1 MSSDHQLQKAV
12 LDQLDFDPSINSSH
26 IGVTA
31 RDGIVTLSGHVPSFG
46 EKRAAETTAGR
57 VKGVKVIIDQLDVE
71 IPTHRQTTDEEIAER
86 AYARLASN
94 LSVPLD
100 RIKLAVEKG
109 VVTLRGDVAW
119 NYQRLAAEEDLH
131 KLDSIR
137 DINNDI
143 VIKSPVEPEK
153 VHEKIHEALARI
165 APIEADN
172 IEVSAE
178 GGRVTL
184 SGTVNTWH
192 ERSLVES
199 AAWTVPGVTEVVD
212 NIRVV

>member
-1 MSSDHQLQKAV
+1 MNSDHRLQKAV
-12 LDQLDFDPSINSSH
+12 IEQLDFDPSINSSH

-31 RDGIVTLSGHVPSFG
+31 RDGIITLSGHVPSFG
-46 EKRAAETTAGR
+46 ERRAAEAAAGT
-57 VKGVKVIIDQLDVE
+57 VKGVKVVIDQLAVE
-71 IPTHRQTTDEEIAER
+71 IPAHRQTSDEEVAER

-100 RIKLAVEKG
+100 RIHLSVENG
-109 VVTLRGDVAW
+109 VVTLRGDVTW
-119 NYQRLAAEEDLH
+119 HYQRLAAEEDLH
-131 KLDSIR
+131 KLDCVR
-137 DINNDI
+137 GVNND
-143 VIKSPVEPEK
+143 VMIKSPVEPEK

-184 SGTVNTWH
+184 IGTVNSWH
-192 ERSLVES
+192 EKGLVES
-199 AAWTVPGVTEVVD
+199 AVWSVPGVTEIVD
-212 NIRVV
+212 RIKLA

>member
-12 LDQLDFDPSINSSH
+12 LEQLDFEPSINSSH

-31 RDGIVTLSGHVPSFG
+31 RDGIVTLTGHVPSLG
-46 EKRAAETTAGR
+46 EKRAAETTAGK
-57 VKGVKVIIDQLDVE
+57 VKGVRVIIDQLDVE
-71 IPTHRQTTDEEIAER
+71 IPTHRQTSDEEIAER
-86 AYARLASN
+86 AYARLATN

-100 RIKLAVEKG
+100 RIHLTVENG
-109 VVTLRGDVAW
+109 VVTLRGDVDW
-119 NYQRLAAEEDLH
+119 HYQRRAAEEDLH
-131 KLDSIR
+131 KLDCVR
-137 DINNDI
+137 GINNDI
-143 VIKSPVEPEK
+143 MMKSPLEPEK
-153 VHEKIHEALARI
+153 VHEKIREALARI

-184 SGTVNTWH
+184 SGTVNSWH
-192 ERSLVES
+192 ERGLVET